1 MIHCPKL
8 GWAPVTGRIS
18 RLFTLS
24 PNLSPPLLGVT
35 RCLLDR
41 VQGLCP
47 CVPQG
52 QSVGKSSCGGDEGS
66 QELRNGAVLG
76 DVCRTD
82 PGERPLLPS
91 SHSLSPDPQR
101 EAHTE
106 MHCVNSTAHTTVPR
120 PVRGL
125 LETDLLSSSVFFR
138 CSSEEWTGLFYKG
151 TGEQVL
157 LALKS
162 ICLRGSVLQL

>member
-1 MIHCPKL
+1 MIHCPEL

-24 PNLSPPLLGVT
+24 PNFSPPLLGVT

-66 QELRNGAVLG
+66 QEQFWEMFAGRI
-76 DVCRTD
+76 R
-82 PGERPLLPS
+82 ERGLCSPLHTAS
-91 SHSLSPDPQR
+91 VQIPQ
-101 EAHTE
+101 EKHTPKCT
-106 MHCVNSTAHTTVPR
+106 CVNSTELTQQCPGQSVACWKLIFFPALYSSVA
-120 PVRGL
+120 V
-125 LETDLLSSSVFFR
+125 LSSGQAYS
-138 CSSEEWTGLFYKG
+138 TKG
-151 TGEQVL
+151 QEN
-157 LALKS
+157 KY
-162 ICLRGSVLQL
+162 CWP